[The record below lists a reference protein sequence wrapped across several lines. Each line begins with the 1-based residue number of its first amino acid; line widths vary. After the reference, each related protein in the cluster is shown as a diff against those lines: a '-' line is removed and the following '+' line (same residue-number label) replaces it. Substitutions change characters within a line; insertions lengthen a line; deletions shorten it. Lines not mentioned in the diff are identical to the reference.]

1 MNVQGMPDTCTGR
14 HFYSFPHDLA
24 YYVRHYGEG
33 RREAYAK
40 QCETQLNTLKK
51 DLQHQLDEAKR
62 HRIVCVF
69 AFLIEGS
76 QKDAAA
82 VLESF
87 GFEKTVDYNNYKYP
101 DTSRRL
107 LMYTRDMNS
116 WEIGQYPVEKV
127 NPFAKP
133 AAEPTPVAA
142 TPVPPAAPAIPEAPV
157 PTVLEGGR
165 RTSLGTTVFTAVRT
179 AVIRSTKRLMSVP
192 ASEDIRVGPTRDE
205 RGTLRDNP
213 FTVNQWVAINEDVND
228 IPPSLRGQRVQVL
241 FLNGRTANWTWQTW
255 TGRGT
260 PLPDQQVVA
269 VKRL

>member
-1 MNVQGMPDTCTGR
+1 MQVQGMPDTCTGR
-14 HFYSFPHDLA
+14 HFYGFPHDLA
-24 YYVRHYGEG
+24 YYKLHYSSNLGYYEKLVK
-33 RREAYAK
+33 EQQA
-40 QCETQLNTLKK
+40 TLHK
-51 DLQHQLDEAKR
+51 DLKYQLDQAKLG
-62 HRIVCVF
+62 RIVCVF

-76 QKDAAA
+76 QKEAAA
-82 VLESF
+82 ILEGY

-116 WEIGQYPVEKV
+116 WEVGKYPVEKS

-142 TPVPPAAPAIPEAPV
+142 TPVPPVAPVVPEVPV
-157 PTVLEGGR
+157 PTVLAEGR

-179 AVIRSTKRLMSVP
+179 AVIRSTSRLMSIP
-192 ASEDIRVGPTRDE
+192 ESQDHMAGTTRDE
-205 RGTLRDNP
+205 RGILRDNP
-213 FTVNQWVAINEDVND
+213 FTQGQWVAINEDVND
-228 IPPSLRGQRVQVL
+228 IPPSLRHQRVQVL
-241 FLNGRTANWTWQTW
+241 FLNGRTADWTWWTW

-260 PLPDQQVVA
+260 GLPHQQVVA